1 MSVRHE
7 NSAMTSF
14 PVIQTVE
21 GISAKP
27 AAQARADALPPVDGP
42 TWASSGSELFML
54 FPFSFSVRVKEFLE
68 NCRKMIK
75 IPDQFC

>member
-14 PVIQTVE
+14 PVIQTVG

-27 AAQARADALPPVDGP
+27 ATQARADALPPVDGP
-42 TWASSGSELFML
+42 TWASSGLELFMP
-54 FPFSFSVRVKEFLE
+54 FPFSFLSELKNF
-68 NCRKMIK
+68 
-75 IPDQFC
+75 